1 MSHLDNCLRDIE
13 EERLSVRHRQLVPPE
28 NGERALA
35 ERKPGEPWVDM
46 TRERIVQL
54 ESAIAEFELIA
65 DELRNREAL

>member
-1 MSHLDNCLRDIE
+1 
-13 EERLSVRHRQLVPPE
+13 
-28 NGERALA
+28 LA